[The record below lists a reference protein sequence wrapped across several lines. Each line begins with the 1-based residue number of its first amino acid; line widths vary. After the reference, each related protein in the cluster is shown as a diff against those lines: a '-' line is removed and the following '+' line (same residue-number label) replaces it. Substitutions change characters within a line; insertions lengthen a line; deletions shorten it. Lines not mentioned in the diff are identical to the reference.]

1 MDYIIGYVNEIIKQA
16 SKDID
21 NGFLEK
27 CPMDSDACEY
37 CYVKEACLGTT
48 PENTRQKINKGE
60 ANKSLANKTI
70 Y

>member
-1 MDYIIGYVNEIIKQA
+1 MDYIMAYVSEIIKQA

-21 NGFLEK
+21 SGFLEK
-27 CPMDSDACEY
+27 CPTDSDACEY
-37 CYVKEACLGTT
+37 CYVRDACLGA
-48 PENTRQKINKGE
+48 PIENIRQKINKGE